1 MAEEALDLPGSAS
14 ETEERTGRALGPAR
28 HEVPILLGALGGWA
42 RVGAPGGVLRW
53 DVKVERAESPDGS
66 DVCRQSGA
74 GSWPQP
80 ASRVFNEVALGTPCS
95 TCHWPK

>member
-53 DVKVERAESPDGS
+53 DVKV
-66 DVCRQSGA
+66 
-74 GSWPQP
+74 
-80 ASRVFNEVALGTPCS
+80 
-95 TCHWPK
+95 